1 MDILSSLR
9 RTIGPEQQQSSIA
22 TDTEM
27 SYIRACLESLNVA
40 VQELKSINEN
50 TRQTAENV
58 SNIQVYS
65 ANEPIS
71 TGTKTSMNDK
81 ESRFKNTKPMNKSG
95 NINSLNTEEYKIAR
109 MVASFR
115 K

>member
-1 MDILSSLR
+1 
-9 RTIGPEQQQSSIA
+9 
-22 TDTEM
+22 M
-27 SYIRACLESLNVA
+27 SYIRACLESLDVA

-58 SNIQVYS
+58 SNIQIYS

-71 TGTKTSMNDK
+71 TGTTSMNDK
-81 ESRFKNTKPMNKSG
+81 ESKFKNIKPNSKSG
-95 NINSLNTEEYKIAR
+95 TINALNTEEYKIAR